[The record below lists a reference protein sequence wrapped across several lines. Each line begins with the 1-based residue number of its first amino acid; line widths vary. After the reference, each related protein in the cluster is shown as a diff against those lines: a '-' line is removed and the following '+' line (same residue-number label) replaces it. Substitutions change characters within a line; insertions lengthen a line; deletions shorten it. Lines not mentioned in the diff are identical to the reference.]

1 MQVPP
6 VHGVPSGF
14 GVTLP
19 QPVAGVQV
27 AAVLHSSPAA
37 QVTALPAV
45 HAPDWHVSPLV
56 QALPSLH
63 VVPSLAAG
71 FEHMPS
77 AGLHVPATWHESLAV
92 QTFAVPPQVP
102 LVQTSLVV
110 HRLPSLHVVPSV
122 AAGFEHMPVAGLQ
135 APATWH

>member
-1 MQVPP
+1 M
-6 VHGVPSGF
+6 
-14 GVTLP
+14 
-19 QPVAGVQV
+19 
-27 AAVLHSSPAA
+27 
-37 QVTALPAV
+37 TALPAV

-92 QTFAVPPQVP
+92 HTFAVPPQVP